1 MHARSRTLFAI
12 AAAFI
17 LGTTAITAGGVL
29 AQDATAVTDEITG
42 RPAHIHEGSC
52 PEVGAVVVPLTDLT
66 TAEGGVTTA
75 GTPAADTGGAIPG
88 EYSFTS
94 VDLSLDDILA
104 GEHAVNVHMSADQ
117 IDTYLACGDIGG
129 TVDANGSIVIGLS
142 EVGDSGFTGIA
153 VLTSN
158 ADNPAATDVSV
169 FIAADVHDDE
179 DEA

>member
-1 MHARSRTLFAI
+1 MHSRSRNLFAI

-17 LGTTAITAGGVL
+17 LSTSAITAGGVL
-29 AQDATAVTDEITG
+29 AQDATAVTDEISG

-52 PEVGAVVVPLTDLT
+52 PEVGAVVAPLTDLT
-66 TAEGGVTTA
+66 TADGTVTMM
-75 GTPAADTGGAIPG
+75 GTPAADTGGAIPA
-88 EYSFTS
+88 EYSFTQ

-117 IDTYLACGDIGG
+117 NDTYLACGDIGG
-129 TVDANGSIVIGLS
+129 TVDANGSVVIGLA
-142 EVGDSGFTGIA
+142 EVEDSGFTGIA

-169 FIAADVHDDE
+169 FIAPHSEE
-179 DEA
+179 DAA